1 MKQKNSKLALCVLSA
16 LLLVGCAT
24 STSSNQPTT
33 SSQET
38 TSSATTS
45 KPQSSITK
53 NLTGIE
59 ISKMPKKVKYEE
71 GDIFD
76 KSGLEV
82 KAKYSDNKDEIIKDY
97 TIDKE
102 KTPLKLE
109 DKEVI
114 ISYKGFTAS
123 IKITVIEK
131 HYDLSI
137 DSLGDHIFEAEDLVP
152 DEKWIMRDD
161 MISQGHTNYVVD
173 SADSSNGKS
182 IERYDINTVITLDFY
197 TNEDITLKLSA
208 VVSNYDEINLNDSV
222 VFKVDDTTL
231 VSDNP
236 TLGHRNSSDWWNWK
250 TALFNEI
257 DLTKGSHSLTIKMY
271 TARPNLDCFNFHVKK
286 YGETVEEHKLTSISI
301 DTMPTKTTYNV
312 GEVFDPTGIKIKLN
326 YSDSTYEISE
336 DFTCDTTTP
345 LTEETKNVEIKHGEF
360 TTTVAITVINKGET
374 ISESKVI
381 KLEAEDFDKTNLQ
394 NNGNGFVENTDFASG
409 GKCLGNGTHGTIEW
423 TYTLTKDM
431 KLDILSVVCK
441 YEEFF
446 VKDYFKVF
454 IDDVEVS
461 LQDPELKLGRTDGND
476 WFNFKEAN
484 YVQQTLQAGTHKIKV
499 QIGTEDAAGCNTDYI
514 QFTFTEI

>member
-1 MKQKNSKLALCVLSA
+1 M
-16 LLLVGCAT
+16 
-24 STSSNQPTT
+24 
-33 SSQET
+33 
-38 TSSATTS
+38 
-45 KPQSSITK
+45 
-53 NLTGIE
+53 
-59 ISKMPKKVKYEE
+59 
-71 GDIFD
+71 
-76 KSGLEV
+76 
-82 KAKYSDNKDEIIKDY
+82 
-97 TIDKE
+97 
-102 KTPLKLE
+102 
-109 DKEVI
+109 
-114 ISYKGFTAS
+114 
-123 IKITVIEK
+123 
-131 HYDLSI
+131 
-137 DSLGDHIFEAEDLVP
+137 
-152 DEKWIMRDD
+152 
-161 MISQGHTNYVVD
+161 
-173 SADSSNGKS
+173 
-182 IERYDINTVITLDFY
+182 
-197 TNEDITLKLSA
+197 
-208 VVSNYDEINLNDSV
+208 
-222 VFKVDDTTL
+222 
-231 VSDNP
+231 
-236 TLGHRNSSDWWNWK
+236 K

-286 YGETVEEHKLTSISI
+286 YGETIEEHKLTSISI

-312 GEVFDPTGIKIKLN
+312 GEVFDPKGMKIKLN

>member
-1 MKQKNSKLALCVLSA
+1 MKLKTSKLALCVLSA
-16 LLLVGCAT
+16 LLLVGCNT
-24 STSSNQPTT
+24 TTSSNQPTT
-33 SSQET
+33 SSQGT
-38 TSSATTS
+38 TSSAPTS
-45 KPQSSITK
+45 TPQSSITK

-102 KTPLKLE
+102 KTPLKLK

-114 ISYKGFTAS
+114 VSYKGFTVS
-123 IKITVIEK
+123 IKITVTEK
-131 HYDLSI
+131 HYDLTI

-286 YGETVEEHKLTSISI
+286 YGETIEEHKLTSISI
-301 DTMPTKTTYNV
+301 VTMPTKTTYNV
-312 GEVFDPTGIKIKLN
+312 GEVFDPTGMKIKLN

-345 LTEETKNVEIKHGEF
+345 LTTETTSVEVKHGEF
-360 TTTVAITVINKGET
+360 STTVSITVINKGET

-441 YEEFF
+441 YEDYF
-446 VKDYFKVF
+446 VKDYFKIF
-454 IDDVEVS
+454 IDDAEIS
-461 LQDPELKLGRTDGND
+461 LQNPELKLGRTDGND
-476 WFNFKEAN
+476 WFNFKEAS

>member
-1 MKQKNSKLALCVLSA
+1 MKLKTSKLALCVLSA
-16 LLLVGCAT
+16 LLLVGCNT
-24 STSSNQPTT
+24 TTSSNQPTT
-33 SSQET
+33 SSQEN
-38 TSSATTS
+38 TSSVTTS

-59 ISKMPKKVKYEE
+59 VSKMPNKVKYEE

-102 KTPLKLE
+102 NSPLKLE

-131 HYDLSI
+131 HYDLTI

-182 IERYDINTVITLDFY
+182 IERYDINSILTLDFY
-197 TNEDITLKLSA
+197 ANEDITLNLSA
-208 VVSNYDEINLNDSV
+208 VISDSNKINLNESV
-222 VFKVDDTTL
+222 IFKIDDTTL

-236 TLGHRNSSDWWNWK
+236 TFGMRYNNDWWNWQ
-250 TALFNEI
+250 TALFNSV

-271 TARPNLDCFNFHVKK
+271 TARPNLDYFNFHVKK
-286 YGETVEEHKLTSISI
+286 YGETVEERKLTSISI
-301 DTMPTKTTYNV
+301 ETMPTKTTYNV
-312 GEVFDPTGIKIKLN
+312 GEVFDPTGMKIKLN

-431 KLDILSVVCK
+431 KLDILSSISKFEPVGIK
-441 YEEFF
+441 E
-446 VKDYFKVF
+446 VF
-454 IDDVEVS
+454 HVYVDDVELD
-461 LQDPELKLGRTDGND
+461 LQDPDLKLGRTDGND

-484 YVQQTLQAGTHKIKV
+484 YVQQTLQAGTHKIKI
-499 QIGTEDAAGCNTDYI
+499 QLACNTDYV

>member
-286 YGETVEEHKLTSISI
+286 YGVTVEEHKLTSISI

-345 LTEETKNVEIKHGEF
+345 LTEETKNVEIKHDEF

-394 NNGNGFVENTDFASG
+394 HNGNGFTEDPANASG

-431 KLDILSVVCK
+431 KLDILSSISKFEPVGIK
-441 YEEFF
+441 E
-446 VKDYFKVF
+446 VF
-454 IDDVEVS
+454 HVYVDDVELD
-461 LQDPELKLGRTDGND
+461 LQDPDLKLGRTDGND

-484 YVQQTLQAGTHKIKV
+484 YVQQTLQAGTHKIKI
-499 QIGTEDAAGCNTDYI
+499 QLACNTDYV

>member
-1 MKQKNSKLALCVLSA
+1 MKQKNSKFALCVLSA
-16 LLLVGCAT
+16 LLLVGCNT
-24 STSSNQPTT
+24 TTSSNQPTT
-33 SSQET
+33 SSQGT
-38 TSSATTS
+38 TSSAPTS
-45 KPQSSITK
+45 TPQSSITK

-114 ISYKGFTAS
+114 VSYKGFTAS

-131 HYDLSI
+131 HYDLTI

-152 DEKWIMRDD
+152 DEKWIMRED
-161 MISQGHTNYVVD
+161 MISQGHTNYIT
-173 SADSSNGKS
+173 SSTDSSGGKS
-182 IERYDINTVITLDFY
+182 IERYDINSILTLDFY
-197 TNEDITLKLSA
+197 TNEDITLNLSA
-208 VVSNYDEINLNDSV
+208 VISDSNKINLNESV
-222 VFKVDDTTL
+222 IFKIDDTTL

-236 TLGHRNSSDWWNWK
+236 TFGMRYNNDWWNWQ
-250 TALFNEI
+250 TALFNSV
-257 DLTKGSHSLTIKMY
+257 DLTKGGHSLTIKMY

-286 YGETVEEHKLTSISI
+286 YGETVEERKLTSISI

-312 GEVFDPTGIKIKLN
+312 GEVFDPKGMKIKLN

-345 LTEETKNVEIKHGEF
+345 LTEETKTVEVKHGEL
-360 TTTVAITVINKGET
+360 TTTVSITVINKGET

-394 NNGNGFVENTDFASG
+394 NNGKGFVENTDFASG
-409 GKCLGNGTHGTIEW
+409 GKCLGNGSHGTVEW
-423 TYTLTKDM
+423 TYTLTKEM

-441 YEEFF
+441 YEDYF
-446 VKDYFKVF
+446 VKDFFKIF
-454 IDDVEVS
+454 IDNVEVS
-461 LQDPELKLGRTDGND
+461 LQNPELKLGKVDGND
-476 WFNFKEAN
+476 WFNFKEAK
-484 YVQQTLQAGTHKIKV
+484 YVQQTLQAGTHKIKI
-499 QIGTEDAAGCNTDYI
+499 QLACNTDYV

>member
-1 MKQKNSKLALCVLSA
+1 MKLKTSKLALCVLSA
-16 LLLVGCAT
+16 LLLVGCNT
-24 STSSNQPTT
+24 TTSSNQPTT

-114 ISYKGFTAS
+114 VSYKGFTAS

-131 HYDLSI
+131 HYDLTI

-208 VVSNYDEINLNDSV
+208 VVFL
-222 VFKVDDTTL
+222 
-231 VSDNP
+231 
-236 TLGHRNSSDWWNWK
+236 SSPYP
-250 TALFNEI
+250 
-257 DLTKGSHSLTIKMY
+257 HY
-271 TARPNLDCFNFHVKK
+271 
-286 YGETVEEHKLTSISI
+286 
-301 DTMPTKTTYNV
+301 
-312 GEVFDPTGIKIKLN
+312 
-326 YSDSTYEISE
+326 
-336 DFTCDTTTP
+336 
-345 LTEETKNVEIKHGEF
+345 TKNE
-360 TTTVAITVINKGET
+360 
-374 ISESKVI
+374 
-381 KLEAEDFDKTNLQ
+381 
-394 NNGNGFVENTDFASG
+394 
-409 GKCLGNGTHGTIEW
+409 
-423 TYTLTKDM
+423 
-431 KLDILSVVCK
+431 
-441 YEEFF
+441 
-446 VKDYFKVF
+446 
-454 IDDVEVS
+454 
-461 LQDPELKLGRTDGND
+461 
-476 WFNFKEAN
+476 
-484 YVQQTLQAGTHKIKV
+484 
-499 QIGTEDAAGCNTDYI
+499 
-514 QFTFTEI
+514 

>member
-1 MKQKNSKLALCVLSA
+1 MKQKKSKLALCVLSA

-24 STSSNQPTT
+24 SSSSNQPTT

-38 TSSATTS
+38 TSSVTTS

-53 NLTGIE
+53 TLTGIE
-59 ISKMPKKVKYEE
+59 ISKMPKKVNYEE

-76 KSGLEV
+76 KTGLEI
-82 KAKYSDNKDEIIKDY
+82 KAKYSDNKNEIIKDY
-97 TIDKE
+97 SIDKE
-102 KTPLKLE
+102 NTPLKLE

-131 HYDLSI
+131 HYDLTI

-152 DEKWIMRDD
+152 DEKWIMRGD
-161 MISQGHTNYVVD
+161 MANAGHTTYVVD
-173 SADSSNGKS
+173 STDSSGGKS

-222 VFKVDDTTL
+222 IFKVDNTTL

-236 TLGHRNSSDWWNWK
+236 TLGRRNDSDWWNWK

-257 DLTKGSHSLTIKMY
+257 DLAKGSHSLTIKMY

-286 YGETVEEHKLTSISI
+286 YGETVEERKLTSISI

-312 GEVFDPTGIKIKLN
+312 GETFDPTGMKIKLH
-326 YSDSTYEISE
+326 YSDLSYEISE

-345 LTEETKNVEIKHGEF
+345 LTEETKTVEVKHGELS
-360 TTTVAITVINKGET
+360 TTVSITVINKGET

-394 NNGNGFVENTDFASG
+394 NNGNGFIENTDYASG
-409 GKCLGNGTHGTIEW
+409 GKCLGNGSNGTVEW
-423 TYTLTKDM
+423 AYNLKKSM
-431 KLDILSVVCK
+431 KLDVLSVICK
-441 YEEFF
+441 YEEMYA
-446 VKDYFKVF
+446 KDLFKVF
-454 IDDVEVS
+454 IDNEEIS
-461 LQDPELKLGRTDGND
+461 LQDPELKLGKVDGND
-476 WFNFKEAN
+476 WFNFKEAK
-484 YVQQTLQAGTHKIKV
+484 YVQQTLQAGTHKIKI
-499 QIGTEDAAGCNTDYI
+499 QLACNMDYI

>member
-1 MKQKNSKLALCVLSA
+1 MKQKNSKLVLCVLSA

-53 NLTGIE
+53 TLTGIE
-59 ISKMPKKVKYEE
+59 ISKMPKKVNYEE

-97 TIDKE
+97 SIDKE
-102 KTPLKLE
+102 NTPLKLE

-131 HYDLSI
+131 HYDLTI
-137 DSLGDHIFEAEDLVP
+137 DSLGNHIFEAEDLVP

-161 MISQGHTNYVVD
+161 MANAGYTSYVVD

-182 IERYDINTVITLDFY
+182 IERYDINSILTLDFY
-197 TNEDITLKLSA
+197 ANENITLKLSA

-222 VFKVDDTTL
+222 IFKVDDTTL

-236 TLGHRNSSDWWNWK
+236 TLGRRNDNDWWNWQ

-286 YGETVEEHKLTSISI
+286 YGETVEERKLTSISI

-312 GEVFDPTGIKIKLN
+312 GEVFDPTGMKIKLN
-326 YSDSTYEISE
+326 YSDSSYEISE
-336 DFTCDTTTP
+336 EFTCDTTTP
-345 LTEETKNVEIKHGEF
+345 LTEETKNVEVKHGEF
-360 TTTVAITVINKGET
+360 TTTVSITVINKGET

-394 NNGNGFVENTDFASG
+394 NNGNGFIENTDYASR
-409 GKCLGNGTHGTIEW
+409 GKCLGNGSHGTVEW
-423 TYTLTKDM
+423 TYTLTKEM
-431 KLDILSVVCK
+431 KLDVLSVISK
-441 YEEFF
+441 YEEMYA
-446 VKDYFKVF
+446 KDLFKVF
-454 IDDVEVS
+454 IDNEEIS
-461 LQDPELKLGRTDGND
+461 LQDPELKLGKVDGND
-476 WFNFKEAN
+476 YFNFKEAK
-484 YVQQTLQAGTHKIKV
+484 YVQQTLQAGTHKIKI
-499 QIGTEDAAGCNTDYI
+499 QLACNTDYV

>member
-1 MKQKNSKLALCVLSA
+1 MKLKTSKLALCVLSA
-16 LLLVGCAT
+16 LLLVGCNT
-24 STSSNQPTT
+24 TTSSNQPTT

-53 NLTGIE
+53 TLTGIE

-97 TIDKE
+97 SIDKE

-114 ISYKGFTAS
+114 VSYKGFTAS

-131 HYDLSI
+131 HYDLTI

-182 IERYDINTVITLDFY
+182 IERYDINSILTLDFY
-197 TNEDITLKLSA
+197 ANENITLKLSA

-222 VFKVDDTTL
+222 IFKVDDTTL

-236 TLGHRNSSDWWNWK
+236 TLGRRNDNDWWNWQ

-271 TARPNLDCFNFHVKK
+271 TARPNLDYFNFHVKK
-286 YGETVEEHKLTSISI
+286 YGETVEERKLTSISI

-312 GEVFDPTGIKIKLN
+312 GEVFDPTGMKIKLN
-326 YSDSTYEISE
+326 YSDSSYEISE
-336 DFTCDTTTP
+336 EFTCDTTTP
-345 LTEETKNVEIKHGEF
+345 LTEETKNVEVKHGDL
-360 TTTVAITVINKGET
+360 TTIVSITVINKGET

-394 NNGNGFVENTDFASG
+394 NNGNGFIENTDYASG

-423 TYTLTKDM
+423 TYTLTKEM
-431 KLDILSVVCK
+431 KLDVLSVISK
-441 YEEFF
+441 YEEMYA
-446 VKDYFKVF
+446 KDLFKVF
-454 IDDVEVS
+454 IDNEEIS
-461 LQDPELKLGRTDGND
+461 LQDPELKLGKVDGND
-476 WFNFKEAN
+476 YFNFKEAK
-484 YVQQTLQAGTHKIKV
+484 YVQQTLQAGTHKIKI
-499 QIGTEDAAGCNTDYI
+499 QIGCNTDYI

>member
-1 MKQKNSKLALCVLSA
+1 MKQKNSKLVLCVLSA

-45 KPQSSITK
+45 KPQYSITK
-53 NLTGIE
+53 TLTGIE
-59 ISKMPKKVKYEE
+59 ISKMPKKVNYEE

-97 TIDKE
+97 SIDKE
-102 KTPLKLE
+102 NTPLKLE

-131 HYDLSI
+131 HYDLTI
-137 DSLGDHIFEAEDLVP
+137 DSLGNHIFEAEDLVP

-161 MISQGHTNYVVD
+161 MANAGYTSYVVD

-182 IERYDINTVITLDFY
+182 IERYDINSILTLDFY
-197 TNEDITLKLSA
+197 ANENITLKLSA

-222 VFKVDDTTL
+222 IFKVDDTTL

-236 TLGHRNSSDWWNWK
+236 TLGRRNDNDWWNWQ

-286 YGETVEEHKLTSISI
+286 YGETVEERKLTSISI

-312 GEVFDPTGIKIKLN
+312 GEVFDPTGMKIKLN
-326 YSDSTYEISE
+326 YSDSSYEISE
-336 DFTCDTTTP
+336 EFTCDTTTP
-345 LTEETKNVEIKHGEF
+345 LTEETKNVEVKHGEF
-360 TTTVAITVINKGET
+360 TTTVSITVINKGET

-394 NNGNGFVENTDFASG
+394 NNGNGFIENTDYASG
-409 GKCLGNGTHGTIEW
+409 GKCLGNGSRGTVEW
-423 TYTLTKDM
+423 TYTLTKEM
-431 KLDILSVVCK
+431 KLDVLSVISK
-441 YEEFF
+441 YEEMYA
-446 VKDYFKVF
+446 KDLFKVF
-454 IDDVEVS
+454 IDNEEIS
-461 LQDPELKLGRTDGND
+461 LQDPELKLGKVDGND
-476 WFNFKEAN
+476 YFNFKEAK
-484 YVQQTLQAGTHKIKV
+484 YVQQTLQAGTHKIKI
-499 QIGTEDAAGCNTDYI
+499 QLACNMDYI